1 MASRSDEASP
11 SFALPADSSGNP
23 LLPPDANEDFHFDGH
38 ISNDVELLR
47 QVKEKTERRR
57 RKWGGGNG
65 KTTYYTHTR
74 NASQEIKSTT
84 TAAAARAWP
93 KRERLGH
100 EEESE
105 TF

>member
-11 SFALPADSSGNP
+11 SFSLPADSSGNP

-57 RKWGGGNG
+57 RKWGKKWKNNILH
-65 KTTYYTHTR
+65 THTKRKSR
-74 NASQEIKSTT
+74 NQVYYHRRRRQGMAQ
-84 TAAAARAWP
+84 ARAIGP
-93 KRERLGH
+93 
-100 EEESE
+100 
-105 TF
+105 